1 MAKPS
6 RIAMDQEI
14 AALQEGGLDLLRQR
28 WSELF
33 GLAPPPRFSRD
44 LLIRGAA
51 FRLQEDACG
60 GLSKAVRRQLGK
72 LAADLGNGAT
82 LTPSSPSF
90 KPGTKLIREWK
101 GKVHEVVIAGDTYIW
116 NGKHYRSLSQIAR
129 AITGTRWSG
138 PRFFGLDRT
147 GATDDASD
155 ADE

>member
-6 RIAMDQEI
+6 HIAMDREI
-14 AALQEGGLDLLRQR
+14 AALKEGDLDLLRQR
-28 WSELF
+28 WFELF
-33 GLAPPPRFSRD
+33 ALAPSPRISRD

-51 FRLQEDACG
+51 FRLQEEAYRS
-60 GLSKAVRRQLGK
+60 LSKAVRRQLGR
-72 LAADLGNGAT
+72 LAADLGSGAM
-82 LTPSSPSF
+82 LTPSQPTF

-138 PRFFGLDRT
+138 PRFFGLNRS
-147 GATDDASD
+147 GATDGTRC

>member
-6 RIAMDQEI
+6 HIAVGQEI
-14 AALQEGGLDLLRQR
+14 AALQQGDLNFLRQR

-33 GLAPPPRFSRD
+33 ALAPPPRFSRD

-51 FRLQEDACG
+51 FRLQEAAYG

-72 LAADLGNGAT
+72 LAANLSNGAT
-82 LTPSSPSF
+82 FTPSSPSF

-116 NGKHYRSLSQIAR
+116 SGKHYRSLSQIAR

-147 GATDDASD
+147 GASDGMSDAS
-155 ADE
+155 A